1 MSFWPQRMS
10 MRLVPLKYAC
20 VLNPETLPETTD
32 PDFEMEYVDIG
43 SVSLEKGIKSR
54 EPLRFGQSPSRA
66 RKPIRNGDV
75 IIATVRTYLKAITL
89 VEGASSNW
97 VASTGF
103 AVCRPAKGVIPE
115 YLYRVMQSNS
125 FVESVVAS
133 STGVSYPAI
142 NPSTLG
148 KLPIPLPDLP
158 TQQAIADFLDRE
170 TARIDQLIEKKGR
183 LITLLEEKKRALVD
197 LLVTGGLS
205 ENPSRKPVNVSWLSD
220 IPSHWAAL
228 PIKKLLVMPITDGP
242 HETPEFVDDGVI
254 FISAESIKNG
264 EIDFDRKRG
273 YITPEANEVY
283 SRKYSPQFGDIYII
297 KSGAT
302 TGKSAM
308 VRDFVDF
315 NIWSP
320 LAVLRSARSTNSEFL
335 LLVVRSTSFQDAIAL
350 NWSWGTQQN
359 IGMGV
364 LGQIVVPVPPIEEQD
379 RIVQHFKEEAAQA
392 RKIEVLATR
401 SIERLRELRFALI
414 TASVT
419 GQIDVAT
426 WSKGG
431 ETHRRLEA
439 IERDMEAEREVAA
452 V

>member
-1 MSFWPQRMS
+1 MSFWPQHMS

-20 VLNPETLPETTD
+20 VLNPDTLPETTD

-43 SVSLEKGIKSR
+43 SVSLEKGIESR

-75 IIATVRTYLKAITL
+75 IIATVRTYLKAIAL

-170 TARIDQLIEKKGR
+170 TARIDQLVEKKERIIGLLKEKRSSLIARAVTKGLDPNALMRSSGIEWLGNIPAHWDVTR
-183 LITLLEEKKRALVD
+183 LKWVGEAIT
-197 LLVTGGLS
+197 GL
-205 ENPSRKPVNVSWLSD
+205 
-220 IPSHWAAL
+220 
-228 PIKKLLVMPITDGP
+228 T
-242 HETPEFVDDGVI
+242 
-254 FISAESIKNG
+254 
-264 EIDFDRKRG
+264 
-273 YITPEANEVY
+273 
-283 SRKYSPQFGDIYII
+283 YSPDDI
-297 KSGAT
+297 
-302 TGKSAM
+302 
-308 VRDFVDF
+308 VD
-315 NIWSP
+315 SDRGT
-320 LAVLRSARSTNSEFL
+320 LVLRSSNIQNSRIDLADTVYVSYAIPERLRTRPGDILICSRNGSRELIGKNAIIGEHLRCATFGAFMTVFRSDRNCYIYHVLNSPIFTFQAGVFL
-335 LLVVRSTSFQDAIAL
+335 TTTINQLTLSTLNNLEIPLPPRDEGEAISRYIEAKTSIIDSLVT
-350 NWSWGTQQN
+350 
-359 IGMGV
+359 
-364 LGQIVVPVPPIEEQD
+364 
-379 RIVQHFKEEAAQA
+379 KEE
-392 RKIEVLATR
+392 L
-401 SIERLRELRFALI
+401 SNFRLRELRSALI
-414 TASVT
+414 TAAVT

-426 WSKGG
+426 WGKRR
-431 ETHRRLEA
+431 ETDQRLEA
-439 IERDMEAEREVAA
+439 IEHELEAEREEVA